1 MIISCFHKAKEL
13 KVSSGGV
20 LFFRDCAYAFTR
32 IQICTAGRGDGMK
45 EKILFVDDE
54 PNLLHG
60 IRLSLRKQFTV
71 DIASGPLEGLNKCKN
86 DGPYAVVVSDLK
98 MPGADGI
105 AFLEQIKK
113 IAGDSVRMLLT
124 GHGDLDSAVEAV
136 NRGQIFRF
144 MNKPCPKETLIANLD
159 AGVAQYRLIMAE
171 KEVLRGTLRG
181 TIRVLAN
188 ILSLVQP
195 EAFGRGE
202 RVRPH
207 LMALARALHLD
218 NLWQYELAA
227 LLSQIGWVSVANM
240 VTGCRER
247 RAKLSP
253 EETAAIARHPEAA
266 AWLLSDIPRMEDII
280 GMIRWQQEKYQPE
293 SQVPLGAFMLKL
305 CLDFDDLRQEGR
317 DAREAIVCLKE
328 RAYLYHPQVLEVFV
342 SLVDSSTKQTVRSV
356 KLEDVQEG
364 WIFAE
369 NLSIKG
375 GGHLLIA
382 EGHVVSPATM
392 YRLGILRDVYSLDGC
407 YVSVYPPLFENV

>member
-1 MIISCFHKAKEL
+1 
-13 KVSSGGV
+13 
-20 LFFRDCAYAFTR
+20 
-32 IQICTAGRGDGMK
+32 MK
-45 EKILFVDDE
+45 EKVLFVDDE

-60 IRLSLRKQFTV
+60 IQLSLRKKFIV
-71 DIASGPLEGLNKCKN
+71 DVASGPLDGLNKCRN

-124 GHGDLDSAVEAV
+124 GHGDLESAVEAV

-144 MNKPCPKETLIANLD
+144 MNKPCPKETLIANLE
-159 AGVAQYRLIMAE
+159 AGIAQYRLILAE

-181 TIRVLAN
+181 TIRVLSN

-202 RVRPH
+202 RVKVY
-207 LMALARALHLD
+207 LLALARALSLD

-227 LLSQIGWVSVANM
+227 LLSQIGWVSVVNM
-240 VTGCRER
+240 TGENRVPG
-247 RAKLSP
+247 AKLSP
-253 EETAAIARHPEAA
+253 EESMAIARHPEAA
-266 AWLLSDIPRMEDII
+266 AWLLSDIPRMEEII
-280 GMIRWQQEKYQPE
+280 GMIRWQQEEYHPE
-293 SQVPLGAFMLKL
+293 SKVPLGAFMLKL
-305 CLDFDDLRQEGR
+305 CLDFDDLRQEGH
-317 DAREAIVCLKE
+317 DANKAIGCLKE
-328 RAYLYHPQVLEVFV
+328 RAYLYHPRVFDVFV
-342 SLVDSSTKQTVRSV
+342 RLVDSSKKQTIRSV
-356 KLEDVQEG
+356 KLEDIQEG

-375 GGHLLIA
+375 RGHLLIA
-382 EGHVVSPATM
+382 KGHVVSPATM

-407 YVSVYPPLFENV
+407 YVSVYPPLFENL